1 MAAADGQTLSGQ
13 SAETQ
18 AAFQAI
24 HGGNAEQAW
33 TAEHNAAIGANNA
46 PAASPG
52 TAPSSLPSTAP
63 QSAGGQQTYPGVS
76 SNDLSAI
83 RAGLQASSGLSIKQL
98 DEQMREFDAQL
109 DWQKQMWAQQGLP
122 QLAIQQRA
130 ADLEQK
136 KFEQLTAQVARQQDF
151 TEEIGRRQAA
161 LAEKAQT
168 DANAIA
174 QGQLGVSQGQL
185 GLGQSQLG
193 LDTLKTA
200 ASLTGPE
207 SWVRAANYARGV
219 AQTNLPEFINRLL
232 TGQSTNVL
240 GGPAPGATMS
250 APNTLTG
257 LANTLTAGGQVAG
270 GTTVPNRFTM
280 DMPTAGAAP
289 MQAGVGAIGSMGSDV
304 GYAANR
310 LRALYAMGGQ
320 ALAPGALE
328 GLSPTEK
335 SMFEGGGSDIGADVS
350 GFENAYARSRIGQ
363 SAANPG
369 VAA

>member
-24 HGGNAEQAW
+24 HGNNAEQAW

-46 PAASPG
+46 PAAASSG
-52 TAPSSLPSTAP
+52 TAPSALPSTAP

-109 DWQKQMWAQQGLP
+109 EWQKQMWQQQGLP

-130 ADLEQK
+130 ADLEQA
-136 KFEQLTAQVARQQDF
+136 KFEQLAAQATRQQGF

-161 LAEKAQT
+161 LAEKAQA

-200 ASLTGPE
+200 ATLTGP
-207 SWVRAANYARGV
+207 SDWIKAANYARGV
-219 AQTNLPEFINRLL
+219 QQTNLPEFVNRLL
-232 TGQSTNVL
+232 TGQSTATL

-250 APNTLTG
+250 SPQSLIG
-257 LANTLTAGGQVAG
+257 LANQVSGVGTGGA
-270 GTTVPNRFTM
+270 TVPNRFTM

-289 MQAGVGAIGSMGSDV
+289 MQAAGTATLGSIGSDTD
-304 GYAANR
+304 YAAQR
-310 LRALYAMGGQ
+310 LRSLFAAGGQ
-320 ALAPGALE
+320 ALSPQALE
-328 GLSPTEK
+328 GLTTTEK
-335 SMFEGGGSDIGADVS
+335 SMLTGGGADV
-350 GFENAYARSRIGQ
+350 GADVGGWLDQYNRSRIGQ
-363 SAANPG
+363 TAAAPG
-369 VAA
+369 AGF

>member
-1 MAAADGQTLSGQ
+1 VAAADGQTLSGQ

-18 AAFQAI
+18 AAFQAV
-24 HGGNAEQAW
+24 HGANAEQAW

-109 DWQKQMWAQQGLP
+109 EWQKQMWQQQGLP

-130 ADLEQK
+130 ADLEQA
-136 KFEQLTAQVARQQDF
+136 KFEQLAAQATRQQGF

-161 LAEKAQT
+161 LAEKAQA
-168 DANAIA
+168 DANAVA
-174 QGQLGVSQGQL
+174 QGQLGVAQGQL

-200 ASLTGPE
+200 ATLTGP
-207 SWVRAANYARGV
+207 SDWLRATAFSRGV
-219 AQTNLPEFINRLL
+219 ASDANLPEFVRRLM
-232 TGQSTNVL
+232 TGQSTAVM
-240 GGPAPGATMS
+240 GGPQPGATPS
-250 APNTLTG
+250 APLTLGG
-257 LANTLTAGGQVAG
+257 LAGQVTSG
-270 GTTVPNRFTM
+270 G
-280 DMPTAGAAP
+280 
-289 MQAGVGAIGSMGSDV
+289 DV
-304 GYAANR
+304 ASAANAADSVRR
-310 LRALYAMGGQ
+310 LFAQGGQ
-320 ALAPGALE
+320 ALAPQAME
-328 GLSPTEK
+328 GLSSTEK
-335 SMFEGGGSDIGADVS
+335 SMFTGAGSDLGFDVP
-350 GFENAYARSRIGQ
+350 GFMANYDRSRIGQ
-363 SAANPG
+363 SAATPG